1 MAVWM
6 LPAVVLERL
15 VQGSIAMSRMTTAP
29 DVSVLVCKLRG
40 VVGQVRNHQS
50 SLGLARGWI
59 MRRQPIM
66 QRRIASRAAYKS
78 FTAKWEARV
87 ADLEAERKAAVGAVA
102 DSLALAGQ
110 ADERR
115 LVDVLIRLRD
125 ALRFGYLG
133 LRWDVLANSRL
144 GADDVDAAVME
155 LDRLASGLVVLQ
167 PVANRTEDSAPVPT
181 HPVWD
186 SDRRE
191 LRYNGL
197 VKTFRQKAK
206 NQTAVLSAFESDGWP
221 ARIDWPVRDGAV
233 ADTVRSLMDWAPKR
247 GLIFERD
254 GNDGIIWKQAPPEHP

>member
-1 MAVWM
+1 
-6 LPAVVLERL
+6 
-15 VQGSIAMSRMTTAP
+15 MTTAP

-144 GADDVDAAVME
+144 GADDVEAAVVE
-155 LDRLASGLVVLQ
+155 LDRLTSGLVVLQ
-167 PVANRTEDSAPVPT
+167 PVAATSTNWSKVMPKKRMAELLDLTVGQFTSLHGGKLDPVSA
-181 HPVWD
+181 
-186 SDRRE
+186 
-191 LRYNGL
+191 
-197 VKTFRQKAK
+197 KA
-206 NQTAVLSAFESDGWP
+206 W
-221 ARIDWPVRDGAV
+221 RIDLDQLDGA
-233 ADTVRSLMDWAPKR
+233 
-247 GLIFERD
+247 ERD
-254 GNDGIIWKQAPPEHP
+254 AIEDAQPKPPGRPRGRTAKKVASK